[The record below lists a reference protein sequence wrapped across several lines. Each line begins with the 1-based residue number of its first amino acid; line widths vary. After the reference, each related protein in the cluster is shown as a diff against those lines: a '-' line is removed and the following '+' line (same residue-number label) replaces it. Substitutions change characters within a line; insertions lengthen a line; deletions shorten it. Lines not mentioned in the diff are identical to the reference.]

1 MARLLLSKATLSAQ
15 RQKLAAYQRFL
26 PALDMKRQQLQG
38 AIKQVEAQLQQQ
50 QQQQRQLE
58 QRIAEQ
64 MPMLAETSIDL
75 QGLCSVSRLRLQRRN
90 VVGVWINELGDIEF
104 DLVDI
109 PLMAKPHWVAPLQ
122 QWLKEGMTLDV
133 RQQLLQQ
140 QQIAMAAALRKVTQR
155 VNLFDKVLIP
165 DTRSNIRRIGIYLD
179 DKERESVVTSKIAKN
194 KRQAAGGL

>member
-38 AIKQVEAQLQQQ
+38 AIKQVEVQLQQQ

-75 QGLCSVSRLRLQRRN
+75 QGLCSV
-90 VVGVWINELGDIEF
+90 
-104 DLVDI
+104 
-109 PLMAKPHWVAPLQ
+109 
-122 QWLKEGMTLDV
+122 KEGMTLDV

-140 QQIAMAAALRKVTQR
+140 QQIVVAAALRKVTQR

>member
-38 AIKQVEAQLQQQ
+38 AIKQVEVQLQQQ

-75 QGLCSVSRLRLQRRN
+75 QGLCSVNRLRLQRRN
-90 VVGVWINELGDIEF
+90 IVGVWVNELDDIEF
-104 DLVDI
+104 DLADI

-140 QQIAMAAALRKVTQR
+140 QQIVMAAALRKVTQR